1 MRPLLARHFVQH
13 GMVRNAIHSIQN
25 VLPAVRRAGVT
36 VTIGTFERAGFIKN
50 RRGIITIL
58 DFNMLEEVLLRMLP
72 AHPRT
77 GRGAPGLKSI
87 VEGSFRRN
95 RAFSYCRLATRSGAA
110 D

>member
-1 MRPLLARHFVQH
+1 
-13 GMVRNAIHSIQN
+13 MVRNAIHSIQN
-25 VLPAVRRAGVT
+25 VVPAVRRAGVS
-36 VTIGTFERAGFIKN
+36 VTIGMFERAGIIKD